1 MKPHASPVFHAIK
14 YLTGELDATY
24 LRRLRDFGG
33 LQAYPSRTK
42 DPDVADFSTGSVG
55 LGATAPLFAAAA
67 RRYIE
72 SHFGPVTDQPTRF
85 IALVGDAELDEGNI
99 WEAITDPALQR
110 LGNVMW
116 VVDVNRQSL
125 DRVIPEMK
133 VQKLIR
139 VFEDSDWHVV
149 VAKYGQRLRAAF
161 ERPGGAAL
169 RRHVDDMSNEEY
181 QSLFRLNG
189 AELRERFC
197 DGAGG
202 KVRTALSD
210 VKDEELAALI
220 QNLGGHDH
228 ETLLDAFRAC
238 DAVTDRPSI
247 VFAYT
252 IKGWGLPIAG
262 DPLNHAAMLS
272 DEQIAEL
279 RQASGRT
286 PANEWEPL
294 SAG

>member
-1 MKPHASPVFHAIK
+1 MNDHRQQLRAGRDAEFQIKVGGHQASSASMVGIMTALWFGHLRGADKVAVKPHASPVFHAIK
-14 YLTGELDATY
+14 YLTGELDTSY

-72 SHFGPVTDQPTRF
+72 SHFGPVTDHPARF

-133 VQKLIR
+133 VHKLMR
-139 VFEDSDWHVV
+139 VFEDSGWHVV
-149 VAKYGQRLRAAF
+149 EAKYGQRLRAAF

-169 RRHVDDMSNEEY
+169 RHHVDDMSNEEY
-181 QSLFRLNG
+181 QSLFRS
-189 AELRERFC
+189 ERMRNSATGSATERTA
-197 DGAGG
+197 D
-202 KVRTALSD
+202 VRAALSD
-210 VKDEELAALI
+210 VQDDDLAALI

-228 ETLLDAFRAC
+228 ETLLD
-238 DAVTDRPSI
+238 
-247 VFAYT
+247 
-252 IKGWGLPIAG
+252 GLPS
-262 DPLNHAAMLS
+262 L
-272 DEQIAEL
+272 
-279 RQASGRT
+279 
-286 PANEWEPL
+286 
-294 SAG
+294 